1 MDDFS
6 LPSRGEP
13 RPPCPT
19 PGDSFSLRAL
29 CSRSLLTACL
39 LSTIACGDDVQ
50 SVAETSGTGTE
61 SESGTGT
68 ETATETGDAT
78 DTTETGE
85 DPPPAPM
92 LITEIMYHPV
102 LEQAFDDHH
111 EFIEIHNPGT
121 EPVQLDDWSL
131 SGGVTFTFPPG
142 TSIDAG
148 GYLVIAKDPE
158 ALLAVTAYDL
168 TPTQVV
174 GPYLGDLENGD
185 DTISL
190 HRETGLIADIASY
203 DDGFPWPIAADALG
217 AGESWL
223 KAEWLPLADHQ
234 YRGVSLERV
243 SLLVGGEEVSNW
255 VPSDLDAASPGRA
268 FAGARDVPLPILIA
282 KQASTPSPDP
292 LIRAGEAVTLDL
304 DFSVFGTLTN
314 VYVDYFVDDL
324 EAVGEPITSIAVPDA
339 DFIGRSVAVQ
349 LPGQPDNSIVRYAVY
364 GDRGAG
370 VELISPRPSDPWN
383 LHAYFVSPVIDTD
396 SRVHQLF
403 LATDQWTQMW
413 TNVVGGREMGCEASP
428 TWDNR
433 VPGVYVFEGEV
444 HDVQVRY
451 QGSRWNRFNGPV
463 IESWPYDGPDQPEP
477 LYALSYRIEFP
488 RYHRFEGREVL
499 NLNKMTQGCPG
510 LAAAVGFE
518 LFRRMSLPAS
528 HTQFARLHINGG
540 YHRYMLEIERPGEEM
555 MAAYHAQ
562 MAVDPQN
569 VEPVG
574 HLFKSIGLNGD
585 SGPFGWGDARTLVD
599 SCGHDA
605 ATRYR
610 YTYDRKT
617 HTWADHAQLIAMIEE
632 LDSYRDPFTG
642 EIDVVATQLYL
653 EENFDVD
660 AMLDHI
666 VIMNWSVPFDDYFQN
681 HFLYQRRSDNRWM
694 MVPWDL
700 DQNFG
705 PWADGTGAGAQAS
718 IFGGRNGQDVF
729 GGIDA
734 NRGGWW
740 NRIKDSFLRTY
751 EDEFIERMKMHAEL
765 TLHPDEIAALVDEV
779 VANYDVVEASSAAS
793 PASCDVAGAAA
804 AFNAFAVARHAYISG
819 TPAQDLVDW

>member
-1 MDDFS
+1 MRDF
-6 LPSRGEP
+6 
-13 RPPCPT
+13 
-19 PGDSFSLRAL
+19 FSLRAL
-29 CSRSLLTACL
+29 FSHSIWMACL
-39 LSTIACGDDVQ
+39 LPATACSDDAQTVADASTNG
-50 SVAETSGTGTE
+50 
-61 SESGTGT
+61 SESGSASESGS
-68 ETATETGDAT
+68 ET
-78 DTTETGE
+78 DTGETGE
-85 DPPPAPM
+85 GPAPAPM
-92 LITEIMYHPV
+92 FITEIMYNPV

-111 EFIEIHNPGT
+111 EFIEIHNPGS
-121 EPVQLDDWSL
+121 EPVPLDDWSL
-131 SGGVTFTFPPG
+131 DGGVTFTFPQG

-148 GYLVIAKDPE
+148 GYLVIAKDPA
-158 ALLAVTAYDL
+158 ALLAVSAYEL
-168 TPTQVV
+168 SPSEVV

-185 DTISL
+185 DTITL
-190 HRETGLIADIASY
+190 RRETGLVADLATY

-223 KAEWLPLADHQ
+223 EAELLPLANHQ
-234 YRGVSLERV
+234 YRGVSLERL
-243 SLLVGGEEVSNW
+243 SLSVGGNEVSNW
-255 VPSDLDAASPGRA
+255 VPSELDAPSPGRA
-268 FAGARDVPLPILIA
+268 FVGAQDVPPPILIA
-282 KQASTPSPDP
+282 KQASTNSPDP
-292 LIRAGEAVTLDL
+292 LIRAGVAVTLDL
-304 DFSVFGTLTN
+304 DFSAYGTLSS
-314 VYVDYFVDDL
+314 VRVDYFVDDV
-324 EAVGEPITSIAVPDA
+324 EAVGEPITSIDVPDA
-339 DFIGRSVAVQ
+339 DFVGRSVAVQ
-349 LPGQPDNSIVRYAVY
+349 LPGQADNSIVRYRVFA
-364 GDRGAG
+364 DRGAG
-370 VELISPRPSDPWN
+370 IEQVSPRPSDPYEY
-383 LHAYFVSPVIDTD
+383 HAYFVSPVIDTD

-413 TNVVGGREMGCEASP
+413 TNIAGGREQGCDASP

-433 VPGVYVFEGEV
+433 VAGVYVFEGEV

-451 QGSRWNRFNGPV
+451 QGSRWNRGNGPQIV
-463 IESWPYDGPDQPEP
+463 SWPYDGPDQPAP
-477 LYALSYRIEFP
+477 LYALSYRVEFP
-488 RYHRFEGREVL
+488 RYNRFEGREVL

-518 LFRRMSLPAS
+518 LFRRMGLPAS

-555 MAAYHAQ
+555 MAAYHQQ
-562 MAVDPQN
+562 MAVDPMN

-585 SGPFGWGDARTLVD
+585 AGPFGWGDARTLYD

-617 HTWADHAQLIAMIEE
+617 HTWDDHAQLIAMIEA
-632 LDSYRDPFTG
+632 LDSYRNPSTG
-642 EIDVVATQLYL
+642 AIDVAATKLYL
-653 EENFDVD
+653 EQNFDVD
-660 AMLDHI
+660 SVLDHI

-681 HFLYQRRSDNRWM
+681 HFFYQRRSDDRWM

-718 IFGGRNGQDVF
+718 IFGGRNGQDAF

-734 NRGGWW
+734 NRSGWW
-740 NRIKDSFLRTY
+740 NRIKDSFLRSY
-751 EDEFIERMKMHAEL
+751 EDEFIDRMKLHAET
-765 TLHPDEIAALVDEV
+765 TLHPDQIAAIVDEV
-779 VANYDVVEASSAAS
+779 VAAYDIGEAQAAAS

-804 AFNAFAVARHAYISG
+804 AFKAFAVARHAYIVN